1 MLAAS
6 LAPEPHAASWSSSCA
21 AADGALDVHDLY
33 ELYPCLGE
41 DAPPSSLRSRLRHHG
56 GSAAGVGGEAHSA
69 VVVVVVVVVAGIAAV
84 VVVAAVAGTAAVVVV
99 AGTVVVVVVAAGT
112 AAAAAVVA
120 GVVVVAAAGNAAA
133 VEKDCWDILAA
144 FPAALPLAG
153 RREAAVAGEAAQC
166 CLPPWAV
173 VVVVVVDLLVDC
185 ALWVGYES
193 FEVVVVVVVV
203 AAAARESES
212 TPNAVH
218 SVACVDLRLRSAIG
232 CASSYH
238 HDQEFAWH
246 FARDACRAERAT
258 STLPPAQ
265 CS

>member
-1 MLAAS
+1 M
-6 LAPEPHAASWSSSCA
+6 
-21 AADGALDVHDLY
+21 Y
-33 ELYPCLGE
+33 
-41 DAPPSSLRSRLRHHG
+41 
-56 GSAAGVGGEAHSA
+56 SA
-69 VVVVVVVVVAGIAAV
+69 VVVVVVVAGIAV
-84 VVVAAVAGTAAVVVV
+84 VVVAAVVAGTAAAAAVVAV

-112 AAAAAVVA
+112 AAAVVAVV
-120 GVVVVAAAGNAAA
+120 VVVVAAAVGNAAA

-166 CLPPWAV
+166 CLPPWAAA
-173 VVVVVVDLLVDC
+173 VVVVVDLLVDC

-193 FEVVVVVVVV
+193 FEVVV
-203 AAAARESES
+203 AAAVRESES

>member
-41 DAPPSSLRSRLRHHG
+41 DAPPSSPRSRLRHHG
-56 GSAAGVGGEAHSA
+56 VSAAGVGGEVYSA
-69 VVVVVVVVVAGIAAV
+69 VVVVVVVVAGIAAV
-84 VVVAAVAGTAAVVVV
+84 VVAAVVAGTAAAAVVAV

-112 AAAAAVVA
+112 AAAVVA
-120 GVVVVAAAGNAAA
+120 VVVVVAAAAGNAAA

-173 VVVVVVDLLVDC
+173 VVVVVVVDLLVDC

-193 FEVVVVVVVV
+193 FEVVVIVVA